1 MLYTNREKWMGGLHM
16 DEFKLDTAI
25 SKVIVDGTLKGYL
38 QYLEERKSKK
48 DSMNVSGAY
57 AWTKGNH
64 IDDQVS
70 KIGQDHNIQF
80 KIEKAG
86 YTWEYLQFT
95 VSENTEDYMIIVKNS
110 KRVQKSFDDQKKK
123 ANEDNYLVNL
133 ADINKDILQNRTKN
147 YILQPEQIQLELN
160 DPEEIRAIIEEKQL
174 NVSQDYSRFYIV
186 TYEIDEETKFI
197 HSIKLTMPN
206 RQTMNLELIE
216 DLSYLIQD
224 SAYEITAEDVEPI
237 MNENVAEKTIFSGD
251 SNSFGYSIPE
261 EEQEESGS

>member
-1 MLYTNREKWMGGLHM
+1 M
-16 DEFKLDTAI
+16 DEFKLGEAI

-48 DSMNVSGAY
+48 ESMSVSGAY

-70 KIGQDHNIQF
+70 KIGQKHNLQF

-95 VSENTEDYMIIVKNS
+95 VSENAENYMVIVKS
-110 KRVQKSFDDQKKK
+110 SRRVKKSFDDQKKK

-133 ADINKDILQNRTKN
+133 ADINTDVLKNRKQNFV
-147 YILQPEQIQLELN
+147 IQSEQLQLELN
-160 DPEEIRAIIEEKQL
+160 SPEEVRAVIEGKQL
-174 NVSQDYSRFYIV
+174 NVNQKYARFYIV
-186 TYEIDEETKFI
+186 TYEIDDETKI
-197 HSIKLTMPN
+197 IKSIQLTMPN

-216 DLSYLIQD
+216 DLSYLIQA
-224 SAYEITAEDVEPI
+224 SEYEATIEDVEPI
-237 MNENVAEKTIFSGD
+237 MNEKISDQTIFSGD
-251 SNSFGYSIPE
+251 SNAFGYSIPE
-261 EEQEESGS
+261 EEKEESGN

>member
-1 MLYTNREKWMGGLHM
+1 M
-16 DEFKLDTAI
+16 DEFKLDKTI
-25 SKVIVDGTLKGYL
+25 SKAIVDGTLKGYL

-48 DSMNVSGAY
+48 ESMSVSGAY

-70 KIGQDHNIQF
+70 KIGQNHNVQF

-95 VSENTEDYMIIVKNS
+95 VSENAENYMVIVKNAR
-110 KRVQKSFDDQKKK
+110 RVKKSFNDQKKK

-133 ADINKDILQNRTKN
+133 ADINTNVLKNSDQNFVA
-147 YILQPEQIQLELN
+147 QPEQIQLELN
-160 DPEEIRAIIEEKQL
+160 DPEEVRAVIEGKQL
-174 NVSQDYSRFYIV
+174 NVTQKYSRFYIV
-186 TYEIDEETKFI
+186 TYEIDDETKFVE
-197 HSIKLTMPN
+197 SIRLTMPN

-224 SAYEITAEDVEPI
+224 SEYEITTEDVEPI
-237 MNENVAEKTIFSGD
+237 MNEKVSDQTIFSGD
-251 SNSFGYSIPE
+251 SNAFGYSIPE
-261 EEQEESGS
+261 EEKEASGN